1 MAKRWKTEEITY
13 AKRYGSKRTTAEL
26 AERFKTT
33 AEEVTAKMTELGLAS
48 KDSVAVIRL
57 EHDPL
62 VKVYVAGTKALYQ
75 KKWRDAAKHFQQV
88 VKETDQMELRSGAEK
103 YLQICQE
110 HLGRSSSKAEDP
122 FLEAVYERNRG
133 NLEVALDLCT
143 RGGRQGRDERF
154 AYLAAAIHA
163 ATSNFEKAADLLGSA
178 IEMEPK
184 NRVHACYDSDFAE
197 MRDEAEFAEM
207 FESS

>member
-1 MAKRWKTEEITY
+1 M
-13 AKRYGSKRTTAEL
+13 KRYGSKRTTAEL
-26 AERFKTT
+26 ADRFKTDT
-33 AEEVTAKMTELGLAS
+33 EEVTTKLSELGLAS

-62 VKVYVAGTKALYQ
+62 VKVYVAGTKALYA
-75 KKWRDAAKHFQQV
+75 KKWRDAAKHFKRV
-88 VKETDQMELRSGAEK
+88 LAETDQMELRSGAEK
-103 YLQICQE
+103 YLQICEE
-110 HLGRSSSKAEDP
+110 HLSRSAAKAEDP

-133 NLEVALDLCT
+133 NLQVALELCA

-163 ATSNFEKAADLLGSA
+163 AGGDFDQAARLLGTA

-197 MRDEAEFAEM
+197 MRGDAEYAGIFEA
-207 FESS
+207 S

>member
-13 AKRYGSKRTTAEL
+13 MKRYGSKRTTAEL
-26 AERFKTT
+26 ADRFKTDT
-33 AEEVTAKMTELGLAS
+33 EQVTAKLSELGLAS

-62 VKVYVAGTKALYQ
+62 VKVYVTGTRALYA
-75 KKWRDAAKHFQQV
+75 KKWRDAAKHFKQV
-88 VKETDQMELRSGAEK
+88 LAETDQMELRSGAEK
-103 YLQICQE
+103 YLRICE
-110 HLGRSSSKAEDP
+110 ENLGSSSSKAEDP

-133 NLEVALDLCT
+133 NLEAALDLCS

-154 AYLAAAIHA
+154 AYLAAAINA
-163 ATSNFEKAADLLGSA
+163 ASGDYEKAADLLGSA

-197 MRDEAEFAEM
+197 MRGDAEYAGLFEA
-207 FESS
+207 S

>member
-1 MAKRWKTEEITY
+1 MAKSWKTEEITY
-13 AKRYGSKRTTAEL
+13 LKRYGGKRTTAEL
-26 AERFKTT
+26 AERFR
-33 AEEVTAKMTELGLAS
+33 ANNEEVTEKMTELGLAS

-62 VKVYVAGTKALYQ
+62 VKVYVAGTKALYA
-75 KKWRDAAKHFQQV
+75 KKWRDASKHFTRV
-88 VKETDQMELRSGAEK
+88 LSESDQMELRSGAEK
-103 YLQICQE
+103 YLQICE
-110 HLGRSSSKAEDP
+110 GHLGRSSSKAEDP

-133 NLEVALDLCT
+133 NLEQALNLCN

-163 ATSNFEKAADLLGSA
+163 ASGNFDKAAELLGSA
-178 IEMEPK
+178 IELEPK

-197 MRDEAEFAEM
+197 MRSDADYAGLFEA
-207 FESS
+207 S